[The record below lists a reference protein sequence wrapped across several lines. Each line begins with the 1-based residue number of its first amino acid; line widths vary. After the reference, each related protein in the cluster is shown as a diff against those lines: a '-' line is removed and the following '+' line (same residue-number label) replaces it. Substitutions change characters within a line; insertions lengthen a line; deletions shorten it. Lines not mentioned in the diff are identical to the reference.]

1 MYVGK
6 GKAAQELT
14 RSHVTMVGEGLERST
29 VVSTTAAP
37 GSAGSWMMQAAWR
50 AGLGPWRPL
59 ASYSSKAALGGSCTH
74 DAA

>member
-1 MYVGK
+1 MYVGRAK
-6 GKAAQELT
+6 QQQELT

-50 AGLGPWRPL
+50 GGLGALAAAGLVL
-59 ASYSSKAALGGSCTH
+59 EQSSLGRLLHT
-74 DAA
+74 